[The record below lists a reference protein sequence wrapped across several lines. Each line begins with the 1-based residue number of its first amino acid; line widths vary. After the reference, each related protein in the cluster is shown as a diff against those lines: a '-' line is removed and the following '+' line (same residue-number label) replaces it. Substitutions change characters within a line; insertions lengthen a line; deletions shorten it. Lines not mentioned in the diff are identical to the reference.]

1 MTSGGPGTQ
10 LAVATSSQLNSPIG
24 RVDSISEPIRVEDF
38 EAMRRAY
45 DKEQAMKRKK
55 QQNSH
60 SPSTDKKRKT
70 AEERDPSNIHAFR
83 GPWASA
89 STVVEPAKPTE
100 TEIHASQAVK
110 EVQVTKFA
118 EQVVIKSGEEKTIF
132 HGAALRDYLGRT
144 YISPPHDLDIRLDKE
159 PGSFECFAPK
169 RLVHTWVGHTKG
181 VTAIRFF
188 PGTGHLLLS
197 ASQDMRVKIW
207 DVQRDRQCQR
217 TFLGHNKPVRDI
229 NFDPT
234 GIRFISAGYDKA
246 LKYWDT
252 ETGQCLLAID
262 HTAIPFCA
270 KFHPS
275 QPHILLAGCSDR
287 RIMQWDMRSGEI
299 VQEYNQHQ
307 EAVNTITFFDEGRR
321 FVSTG
326 DDKAVRVWD
335 FDVPVSVKSLAEPDM
350 QSMPAAALHPDGENI
365 IFQSLDNRLITYT
378 CAGDKFAQR
387 GRKFGGHSTAGYACQ
402 PCFSPDGKYLVSG
415 SGNGQMIVWEW
426 RTGQIVRRIEAH
438 TKVCIDVQWN
448 PQESSRVA
456 TCSWDGTI
464 KYWD

>member
-1 MTSGGPGTQ
+1 
-10 LAVATSSQLNSPIG
+10 
-24 RVDSISEPIRVEDF
+24 
-38 EAMRRAY
+38 
-45 DKEQAMKRKK
+45 MK
-55 QQNSH
+55 
-60 SPSTDKKRKT
+60 D
-70 AEERDPSNIHAFR
+70 
-83 GPWASA
+83 
-89 STVVEPAKPTE
+89 
-100 TEIHASQAVK
+100 
-110 EVQVTKFA
+110 VQVTKFA
-118 EQVVIKSGEEKTIF
+118 EQVIIASGEEKSIF
-132 HGAALRDYLGRT
+132 HGASERDYLGRT
-144 YISPPHDLDIRLDKE
+144 YLSPPQDLEVRLDKD
-159 PGSFECFAPK
+159 PGSFDCFAPK

-181 VTAIRFF
+181 VTGIRFF

-197 ASQDMRVKIW
+197 AGQDMRVKIW
-207 DVQRDRQCQR
+207 DVHRDRQCQR

-229 NFDPT
+229 NFDASGT
-234 GIRFISAGYDKA
+234 RFISAGYDKA

-262 HTAIPFCA
+262 HVAIPFCA
-270 KFHPS
+270 KFHPT
-275 QPHILLAGCSDR
+275 QPHLLLAGCSDR
-287 RIMQWDMRSGEI
+287 RIMQWDMRSGDI

-307 EAVNTITFFDEGRR
+307 EAVNTITFFDEGRK

-335 FDVPVSVKSLAEPDM
+335 FDVPVSIKSMAEPDM
-350 QSMPAAALHPDGENI
+350 QSMPAAALHPDGQHLV
-365 IFQSLDNRLITYT
+365 FQSLDNRLITYT

-415 SGNGQMIVWEW
+415 TGSGQMVVWEW

-438 TKVCIDVQWN
+438 SKVCIDVQWN
-448 PQESSRVA
+448 PQEPSKVA